1 MRKVKML
8 LFALAVISMASACKK
23 GSTGT
28 TAGGYAYTIH
38 TKGSGNKPNTGDYV
52 MADMYVRK
60 DTQLLYASS
69 MRGASERFVVE
80 EVKDVKDPVAKMI
93 LEAVK
98 MLGKGDSAT
107 FVLKIDSTKAPI
119 NGFQGAKEAR
129 VTFAVKEVLS
139 ETQFV
144 ATLKPEEKTMF
155 MQMKEFRVRAK
166 SVADSTTAFAKDYA
180 AGKLPAGVQTTAS
193 GLKYK
198 ILKQGTGALPK
209 KGQGVAVH
217 YYGALKDGVSFDQ
230 SFERGQPITF
240 PIGQGQ
246 VIPGW
251 DEGIML
257 LPEGSVAVLF
267 IPAAQAYGDKSD
279 PGSPIPA
286 NSDLIF
292 YVDLMK
298 VFDAPKNPQGMPQGM
313 PQGQ

>member
-1 MRKVKML
+1 ML
-8 LFALAVISMASACKK
+8 LFALVVISMASACKK
-23 GSTGT
+23 GTTGT
-28 TAGGYAYTIH
+28 TPAGNAYTIH
-38 TKGSGNKPNTGDYV
+38 TKGSGSKPNIGDWV
-52 MADMYVRK
+52 IADMYVRK

-69 MRGASERFVVE
+69 MRGTPERFE
-80 EVKDVKDPVAKMI
+80 IEADAKDVKDPVGKLI

-98 MLGKGDSAT
+98 LISKGDSAT

-129 VTFAVKEVLS
+129 VTFVVKDVLK
-139 ETQFV
+139 EDQFV
-144 ATLKPEEKTMF
+144 ATLKPEEKA
-155 MQMKEFRVRAK
+155 QYLQIKAGRVRAK
-166 SVADSTTAFAKDYA
+166 SVKDSTAVFAKDYA
-180 AGKLPAGVQTTAS
+180 VGKLPDGVQTTAS

-209 KGQGVAVH
+209 KGQGVAVD
-217 YYGALKDGVSFDQ
+217 YYGALKDGTSFDQ

-240 PIGQGQ
+240 PIGEGQ

-251 DEGIML
+251 DEALML
-257 LPEGSVAVLF
+257 LKEGTTAILF
-267 IPAAQAYGDKSD
+267 VPANLAYADKVD
-279 PGSPIPA
+279 PSGPIPP

-298 VFDAPKNPQGMPQGM
+298 VFDVPKQNPQMPQM

>member
-1 MRKVKML
+1 MRKVKMF
-8 LFALAVISMASACKK
+8 LFALVVISIASACKK
-23 GSTGT
+23 GGTTGT

-38 TKGSGNKPNTGDYV
+38 TKGSGNKPNTGDFV
-52 MADMYVRK
+52 MANMYVRK
-60 DTQLLYASS
+60 DTQLLYSS
-69 MRGASERFVVE
+69 AMRGASERFVVE

-129 VTFAVKEVLS
+129 VTFAVKDVMNED
-139 ETQFV
+139 QFV
-144 ATLKPEEKTMF
+144 ATLKPEEKLMF
-155 MQMKEFRVRAK
+155 MQMKGFRVRAK
-166 SVADSTTAFAKDYA
+166 AVTDSTTVFAKDYA
-180 AGKLPAGVQTTAS
+180 VGKLPDGVQTTAS

-209 KGQGVAVH
+209 AGQGVAVH
-217 YYGALKDGVSFDQ
+217 YYGALKDGTSFDQ

-257 LPEGSVAVLF
+257 LKEGSIAVLF
-267 IPAAQAYGDKSD
+267 IPAKQAYGEQDKGD
-279 PGSPIPA
+279 IPP

-298 VFDAPKNPQGMPQGM
+298 VFDAPKQAPQMPQMPQGH
-313 PQGQ
+313 